1 MVNNV
6 QRSLGLQNI
15 VLQDIYFRGSNK
27 RSDFER
33 AELQVIWLQLIWL
46 QLSCNSQ
53 VWLQPSLTAV
63 DLIATNFSFK
73 WKCSFAKNKA

>member
-33 AELQVIWLQLIWL
+33 AELQVI
-46 QLSCNSQ
+46 
-53 VWLQPSLTAV
+53 
-63 DLIATNFSFK
+63 
-73 WKCSFAKNKA
+73 